1 MKERS
6 GLVTRSIKKRPTLE
20 TEQLVLRPFE
30 LSDAPRVQ
38 LLAGDRDVAA
48 MTLLIPHPYED
59 GIAEA
64 WIGLHQERFENGQEI
79 VFAITLKASAELI
92 GAIGLVPNPHH
103 DLAGLGYWL
112 GKPYWNHGYCT
123 EAAREVLRYAF
134 TELRL
139 NRVQAHHFSHNPASG
154 RVMQKVGMRHEGTLR
169 QHVKKWGE
177 FYDNETYGILRSEF
191 V

>member
-1 MKERS
+1 
-6 GLVTRSIKKRPTLE
+6 VTPSTKKRPTLK
-20 TEQLVLRPFE
+20 TERLVLRPFE

-64 WIGLHQERFENGQEI
+64 WIGSHQEHFENGQEI
-79 VFAITLKASAELI
+79 VFAITRKASAELI

-112 GKPYWNHGYCT
+112 GKPYWNEGYCT
-123 EAAREVLRYAF
+123 EAARAVLHYAF

-177 FYDNETYGILRSEF
+177 FYDNETYGILRAEF
-191 V
+191 ADSRRD